1 MAQTDR
7 QTDKAQKWQFTA
19 FEDQWYLFEEG
30 KMPSDIRIWGWQDEE
45 ATTTKRQHKQGYLQ
59 TFRQVRK
66 SALVKLL
73 PGVHIEVCR
82 NWFALLKYCRKSD
95 TQVPGGEQVH
105 EENPN
110 VPIAMGDAL
119 TMLAKYAWTSAEID
133 TRLHDKMLTST
144 PKEEYH
150 NMVLRYL
157 YDTDNVNILGMLG
170 NNIMVNNWINYH
182 TYFKKKLADS
192 IIADASQEIIP
203 QEVVQETTC
212 PPTQ

>member
-7 QTDKAQKWQFTA
+7 QTDKSSRWSMTVYEGQFTLL
-19 FEDQWYLFEEG
+19 E
-30 KMPSDIRIWGWQDEE
+30 KMPEVVKDWGWQDEICP
-45 ATTTKRQHKQGYLQ
+45 TTGKLHKQGYLQ
-59 TFRQVRK
+59 TFRQVRL
-66 SALVKLL
+66 SAFKTIL
-73 PGVHIEVCR
+73 PGVHMEVAR
-82 NWFALLKYCRKSD
+82 DWNKLLNYCKKSETKAD
-95 TQVPGGEQVH
+95 NGERVH
-105 EENPN
+105 AVNAN
-110 VPIAMGDAL
+110 VPVAMGDAL

-133 TRLHDKMLTST
+133 TRLHDHNLTST

-192 IIADASQEIIP
+192 IIADASQEIIS
-203 QEVVQETTC
+203 QEVVEET
-212 PPTQ
+212 PTQLQAPQ